1 MDFRSQTVEL
11 AMDANQLALQA
22 GELLKISPE
31 SKLRQAESKAG
42 AACGANA
49 PQRCGQAAL
58 RSRGAQSLVR
68 EGDVGRER

>member
-1 MDFRSQTVEL
+1 MDFRIQTVEL

-31 SKLRQAESKAG
+31 SKLRQANSKAD
-42 AACGANA
+42 APCVANA

-58 RSRGAQSLVR
+58 RSRRAQSLVR

>member
-1 MDFRSQTVEL
+1 MDFRIQTVAL
-11 AMDANQLALQA
+11 AVDANQLALQA

-42 AACGANA
+42 APCVANA

-58 RSRGAQSLVR
+58 RSRDAHSLVR
-68 EGDVGRER
+68 EGNVVG

>member
-1 MDFRSQTVEL
+1 MDFRIQTVEL

-42 AACGANA
+42 APCVDNA
-49 PQRCGQAAL
+49 PQRFGQAAL

-68 EGDVGRER
+68 EDDVGRER